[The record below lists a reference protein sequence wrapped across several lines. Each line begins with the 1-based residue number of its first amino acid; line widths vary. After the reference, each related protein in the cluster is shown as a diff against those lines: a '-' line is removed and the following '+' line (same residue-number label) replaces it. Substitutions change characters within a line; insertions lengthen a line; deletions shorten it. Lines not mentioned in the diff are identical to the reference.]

1 MVNDT
6 IIEIT
11 YFSRLLFDNRNC
23 VDIFVFGLMNYAY
36 ILIDTTEISRTLGGL
51 FPFAPSDLKGQ
62 SADFRLIFGWL
73 SFLRLLYQFSF
84 PPNNLFDTLEREDV
98 HDGFEYPQ
106 GQRG

>member
-36 ILIDTTEISRTLGGL
+36 ILIDT
-51 FPFAPSDLKGQ
+51 D
-62 SADFRLIFGWL
+62 
-73 SFLRLLYQFSF
+73 
-84 PPNNLFDTLEREDV
+84 
-98 HDGFEYPQ
+98 
-106 GQRG
+106 